1 MITVRNYI
9 PEDWAEIERIHDSAR
24 KIELK
29 YAALEGRAACSGG
42 TVHARLRTCL
52 QNQLFPP
59 TLLVL
64 FLHILLVREKAENL
78 CARE

>member
-29 YAALEGRAACSGG
+29 YAALEGRVM
-42 TVHARLRTCL
+42 TRFWARG
-52 QNQLFPP
+52 
-59 TLLVL
+59 
-64 FLHILLVREKAENL
+64 A
-78 CARE
+78 